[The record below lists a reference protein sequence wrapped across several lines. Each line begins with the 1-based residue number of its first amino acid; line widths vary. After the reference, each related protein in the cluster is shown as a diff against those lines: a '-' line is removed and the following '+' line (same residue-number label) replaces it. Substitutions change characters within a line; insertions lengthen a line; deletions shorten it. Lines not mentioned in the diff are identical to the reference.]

1 MGALSKFSNHL
12 NDSQKRLVLNSIVKS
27 QFSYCPFVW
36 MFCSRTFNS
45 MINKVHERALRVILN
60 NHGSDFETLLQNNND
75 VCNHDRNIQIL
86 LIEIFKIKKGFA
98 PLIMGYILKE
108 RKIHRTLEIFKN
120 LGQKEKELYILVY
133 KLLITDP
140 RNHGLSC
147 QNT

>member
-1 MGALSKFSNHL
+1 MT
-12 NDSQKRLVLNSIVKS
+12 
-27 QFSYCPFVW
+27 FVTTIE
-36 MFCSRTFNS
+36 TFRYS
-45 MINKVHERALRVILN
+45 
-60 NHGSDFETLLQNNND
+60 S
-75 VCNHDRNIQIL
+75 
-86 LIEIFKIKKGFA
+86 IEIFKIKKGFA